1 MESGIKVTGKKARH
15 ADHAFLMSK
24 LCNIGK
30 KSREKSRFAWWNT
43 VTRKKEAQKREGVEY
58 AGKAQKIRLC
68 LYGNMHESDVAPHE
82 IFTLLIDEGGAIKV
96 NLLEEAL

>member
-1 MESGIKVTGKKARH
+1 MQTVP
-15 ADHAFLMSK
+15 FLMSK

-30 KSREKSRFAWWNT
+30 KSREKSRFPWWNT
-43 VTRKKEAQKREGVEY
+43 VTRNKEAQKREGVEY

-68 LYGNMHESDVAPHE
+68 IYGNMYESDVAPHE

-96 NLLEEAL
+96 HLLEEAL